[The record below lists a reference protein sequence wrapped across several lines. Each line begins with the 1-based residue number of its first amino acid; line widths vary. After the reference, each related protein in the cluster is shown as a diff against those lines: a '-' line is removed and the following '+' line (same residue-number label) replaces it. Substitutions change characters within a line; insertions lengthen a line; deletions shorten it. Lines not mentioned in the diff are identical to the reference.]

1 MVKRDYIVARAASMF
16 ETQGVK
22 SVRIDDIASE
32 LGMSKRTLYEMFDS
46 KETLLKEC
54 MRHLFVEKQEKM
66 WQEIERLPDVVAVI
80 FFLIDK
86 QHNEKAN
93 RERNERIR
101 NNLQK
106 FYPQVAQYV
115 EEQISQIG
123 YEAMRE
129 LFERGIRE
137 GLFRRDMKIDLSIS
151 IFANTLMLIA
161 MNKIKLH
168 NNISMYEAF
177 EYMAINFFR
186 GIATVKGVELIDAY
200 HRKYRSS
207 VQDGRTD

>member
-1 MVKRDYIVARAASMF
+1 MF

-22 SVRIDDIASE
+22 SVRIDDIALE

-168 NNISMYEAF
+168 NNISMDEAF

-186 GIATVKGVELIDAY
+186 GIATVKGVELINAY

>member
-46 KETLLKEC
+46 KEALLKEC

-66 WQEIERLPDVVAVI
+66 WQEIEQLPDVVAVI
-80 FFLIDK
+80 FFFIDK
-86 QHNEKAN
+86 QHNGKAN

-115 EEQISQIG
+115 D
-123 YEAMRE
+123 EAMRE
-129 LFERGIRE
+129 LFERGISE

-168 NNISMYEAF
+168 NNISMDEAF

-207 VQDGRTD
+207 VQGGRTD

>member
-1 MVKRDYIVARAASMF
+1 M
-16 ETQGVK
+16 
-22 SVRIDDIASE
+22 
-32 LGMSKRTLYEMFDS
+32 
-46 KETLLKEC
+46 
-54 MRHLFVEKQEKM
+54 
-66 WQEIERLPDVVAVI
+66 
-80 FFLIDK
+80 
-86 QHNEKAN
+86 
-93 RERNERIR
+93 
-101 NNLQK
+101 
-106 FYPQVAQYV
+106 AQYV
-115 EEQISQIG
+115 EEQISQVG

-168 NNISMYEAF
+168 NNISMDEAF

>member
-46 KETLLKEC
+46 KEALLKEC

-80 FFLIDK
+80 F
-86 QHNEKAN
+86 
-93 RERNERIR
+93 
-101 NNLQK
+101 
-106 FYPQVAQYV
+106 
-115 EEQISQIG
+115 
-123 YEAMRE
+123 
-129 LFERGIRE
+129 
-137 GLFRRDMKIDLSIS
+137 LSIS

-168 NNISMYEAF
+168 NNISMDEAF